1 MTKSEKSPS
10 AQVDKLIAGLTDWR
24 GKRFEE
30 IRAIIHAADPEITE
44 EWKWMGT
51 PVWEHYGMVAIANPH
66 KGKVKLTFVHGASLP
81 DPAKLFNA
89 GLGGNQW
96 RAIDFFEHDK
106 INARALK
113 ALVRKAVEY
122 NQAHRKGKATKAPSR
137 TS

>member
-1 MTKSEKSPS
+1 MKQRKKNPS
-10 AQVDKLIAGLTDWR
+10 AQVDKLIAGLTGWR

-30 IRAIIHAADPEITE
+30 IRAIIHEADPAITE

-51 PVWEHYGMVAIANPH
+51 PVWEHYGMVAIATPH

-81 DPAKLFNA
+81 DPDKLFNA
-89 GLGGNQW
+89 GLEGNQW
-96 RAIDFFEHDK
+96 RAIDFFEHDE

-122 NQAHRKGKATKAPSR
+122 NQANRKGKTTKAL
-137 TS
+137 